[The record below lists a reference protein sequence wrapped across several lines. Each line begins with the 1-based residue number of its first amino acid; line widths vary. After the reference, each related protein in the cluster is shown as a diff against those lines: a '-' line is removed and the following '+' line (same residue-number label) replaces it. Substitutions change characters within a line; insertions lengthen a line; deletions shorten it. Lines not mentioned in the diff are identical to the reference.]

1 MLPSKNSAS
10 EGFYRFF
17 SFFQPPTIP
26 RSWEEEW
33 RNHVFPHGEIQ
44 ELAPGLWHVTGVL
57 GFTPR
62 EMVIYR
68 LPAGGLLIHSAIALN
83 EAGMT
88 ALESLGTPTLMIVP
102 NRIHRL
108 DAALFK
114 QRYPQLQV
122 ITPQVAKPYVE
133 EIVTVDGIAEE
144 ILPPLGII
152 CHQPEGIRPQELV
165 YELPLSTGKA
175 LIFTDILFNL
185 TESYLQQFVPHRQF
199 ILHWLGAAGYF
210 GITALG
216 KRFFLTDLLAYQQW
230 LITLADRILS
240 LQIISVAHGEP
251 ITENCSQRLQ
261 EAAARLSINQVSGH
275 PET

>member
-1 MLPSKNSAS
+1 MLPDKKTAS
-10 EGFYRFF
+10 EWFYAFF
-17 SFFQPPTIP
+17 SFFQPRSVQ

-33 RNHVFPHGEIQ
+33 GDHVFPHSEIQ
-44 ELAPGLWHVTGVL
+44 KLAPNLWHVTGVL

-68 LPAGGLLIHSAIALN
+68 LPDGELLIHSAIALN
-83 EAGMT
+83 EAGMA

-108 DAALFK
+108 DAAVYK

-133 EIVTVDGIAEE
+133 EIVAVDGIAEE

-152 CHQPEGIRPQELV
+152 CHHPEGIRPQELV
-165 YELPLSTGKA
+165 FELPLSTGKA

-185 TESYLQQFVPHRQF
+185 TESYLQQYVPDRQF

-216 KRFFLTDLLAYQQW
+216 KRVFLTDQPTYQQW
-230 LITLADRILS
+230 LLTLADCIPS

-251 ITENCSQRLQ
+251 ITENCSQRLR
-261 EAAARLSINQVSGH
+261 EAAARLS
-275 PET
+275 